1 MFLLWIC
8 FERLEIEVGDTEF
21 HILATLVPIL
31 DCEREDVV
39 ERIDE
44 DELRFVPMR
53 ADAVSNQ
60 NLDEWTI

>member
-8 FERLEIEVGDTEF
+8 FESLEIEIGDTEL
-21 HILATLVPIL
+21 HVLATLVPVL
-31 DCEREDVV
+31 DCEREDVI

-53 ADAVSNQ
+53 ADAVSIR
-60 NLDEWTI
+60 NLDECTT